1 MMPRAAAVVYAKNVK
16 RIAGFY
22 ERVANLS
29 LKRAAEDH
37 VVLVSESFQLVVVQ
51 IPKHLA
57 ESIETAEPPVRR
69 TQNPIKLIFLVEDL
83 AAARDVAKAESGALN
98 APNDEWI
105 FEGNR
110 VCDGHDPEGNVFQ
123 LRQIGNA

>member
-1 MMPRAAAVVYAKNVK
+1 MPRAAAVVYAKNLK
-16 RIAGFY
+16 RIAEFY
-22 ERVANLS
+22 QRVASLS

-37 VVLVSESFQLVVVQ
+37 VVLVSESFELVVVQ
-51 IPKHLA
+51 IPRHLA
-57 ESIETAEPPVRR
+57 ESIEIEEPAVRR
-69 TQNPIKLIFLVEDL
+69 TQNPIKLVFFVENI
-83 AAARDVAKAESGALN
+83 AVARKVANTRSVALN
-98 APNDEWI
+98 APDDEWV

>member
-1 MMPRAAAVVYAKNVK
+1 MPRAAAVVYAKNLK
-16 RIAGFY
+16 RIAEFY
-22 ERVANLS
+22 ERVAHLS
-29 LKRAAEDH
+29 LKRTAEDH
-37 VVLVSESFQLVVVQ
+37 MVLVSEWFQLVVVQ

-57 ESIETAEPPVRR
+57 ESIEIEEPPVRR
-69 TQNPIKLIFLVEDL
+69 TRNPIKLVFFVEDI
-83 AAARDVAKAESGALN
+83 AAAREVVHAESGALN
-98 APNDEWI
+98 APDDEWI